1 MKEYTISDLLNESQ
15 LVLGVDTE
23 HYPWFAVYRL
33 HNGKFCFTESNYGE
47 FGRGYDSMRCT
58 TVGCDTYD
66 EAYFSD
72 LQPDACCPGVYA
84 YHMIA
89 SNCGYLAL
97 RHGTIWEVYCLSA
110 RSGLRKIIDS
120 ASTKEDAVSMLSER
134 IGFESE
140 SWENLSEIGTKYTP
154 ENIHS
159 LDYNQIFVFG
169 SNLQGMHLGGA
180 ARCAVQ
186 NFHAVMGQGVGLQ
199 GESYAIPTMFDTV
212 EKIRPYVDEFIRF
225 AEEHRY
231 IEFFVTKIGC
241 NIAGFKEGDIAP
253 LFLSALGLKNV
264 ILPKSF
270 VEIIE
275 DLYRS

>member
-1 MKEYTISDLLNESQ
+1 MREYIISDLLNESQ

-23 HYPWFAVYRL
+23 SYPWFAVYRF

-47 FGRGYDSMRCT
+47 FGMGYYPMRCN

-66 EAYFSD
+66 EAFFSD
-72 LQPDACCPGVYA
+72 LRPVIYDPGVFA
-84 YHMIA
+84 YHMTS

-97 RHGTIWEVYCLSA
+97 RHDTIWEVYCLSA
-110 RSGLRKIIDS
+110 RSGLRKIVDS
-120 ASTKEDAVSMLSER
+120 APTREDAVSMLSER
-134 IGFESE
+134 IGFEPWT
-140 SWENLSEIGTKYTP
+140 WENLSEVGTKYTP
-154 ENIHS
+154 ENIKS

-186 NFHAVMGQGVGLQ
+186 NFNAVMGQGVGLQ

-212 EKIRPYVDEFIRF
+212 EEIRPYVDEFLRF

-231 IEFFVTKIGC
+231 LEFYVTKIGC

-253 LFLSALGLKNV
+253 LFLYALKLKNV